1 MSAIL
6 SSPAHGLTSGPAAVI
21 GIQWQ
26 LFIYTPHTVYDGLG
40 GTPNPTN
47 NLVSFQV
54 QKTFQNPVGTATFT
68 LTAQS
73 SNPSILW
80 YHVPLM
86 SLVVFQI
93 KNDTPNSPWITRFMG
108 YIVDIKESWGVTPTS
123 GQRFV
128 TLTCQDPMMGFS
140 VPMFFPTSVMVSPPQ
155 QNLTTVEDLF
165 KKLYFLEAQF
175 AAGGSSL
182 TSFLGYMV
190 HAFSNGQNF
199 PQMIAPSEA
208 FWYLI
213 SLIIP
218 NFFNPITQLNS
229 PYVSSPRI
237 SWKDLFT
244 LFMIPSSALKWS
256 LLYPPAQS
264 SWWQNML
271 PWMNA
276 PFFEVFGDVREAD
289 ELGDL
294 SQYNASL
301 QPISANQ
308 DTQASGNAH
317 DPTNGGTNYVKYGAP
332 GHAVQFDNAGGRFC
346 FVYRNTPYSPK
357 NWDSLIMTTVGDTI
371 TQMDRH
377 KTTSSVLNI
386 YETIDTLYLQSIST
400 QSSLQGNIASLL
412 MPMVFDENSVLT
424 YGIQNPF
431 QAQIGSYSNHMGPN
445 NELMLRF
452 SLTAWAWYHHNPD
465 FWTGTFTTRGNPAL
479 RIGQRVYVTP
489 YEMEAYIEGITE
501 SASVMQ
507 GSIQPYQST
516 VQFSR
521 GMNPSL
527 KQAVYDDW
535 NNAQQMA
542 NNNSLLGLVQ
552 AAEGVSGLVGG

>member
-6 SSPAHGLTSGPAAVI
+6 SSPAHGLTSGPASVL
-21 GIQWQ
+21 GIEWQ
-26 LFIYTPHTVYDGLG
+26 LFIYTPNTVYDGLG
-40 GTPNPTN
+40 GSPNPTE

-54 QKTFQNPVGTATFT
+54 QKSFQNPVGTASFT

-73 SNPSILW
+73 SNPSLQW
-80 YHVPLM
+80 YNLPLM

-93 KNDTPNSPWITRFMG
+93 KNDTPNSPWITRFIG
-108 YIVDIKESWGVTPTS
+108 YLVDVKESWGVTPTS

-140 VPMFFPTSVMVSPPQ
+140 VPMFFPTSVMMAAPNQSLAP
-155 QNLTTVEDLF
+155 VEALF
-165 KKLYFLEAQF
+165 KKLYFLEGQF

-182 TSFLGYMV
+182 TSFLGYMI

-208 FWYLI
+208 FWYVI
-213 SLIIP
+213 SLILP

-237 SWKDLFT
+237 GWKDLFT
-244 LFMIPSSALKWS
+244 LFMVPSAGLKWS

-276 PFFEVFGDVREAD
+276 PFFEVFGDVREAN

-294 SQYNASL
+294 LQFDPSL
-301 QPISANQ
+301 QPSAGNSVN
-308 DTQASGNAH
+308 TSSGNAG
-317 DPTNGGTNYVKYGAP
+317 DPTNGGTNYVGYGAP
-332 GHAVQFDNAGGRFC
+332 GHAVQFDDAGGRFC
-346 FVYRNTPYSPK
+346 FVYRQTPYSPK
-357 NWDSLIMTTVGDTI
+357 NWESLIMTPVGETI

-377 KTTSSVLNI
+377 RTTSSVLNI
-386 YETIDTLYLQSIST
+386 YETIDSLYLQSVNT
-400 QSSLQGNIASLL
+400 QSGLAGNIASLL
-412 MPMVFDENSVLT
+412 MPMVFDEDSVFT

-431 QAQIGSYSNHMGPN
+431 QAQIGAFFNSSPN
-445 NELMLRF
+445 NSELMLKF
-452 SLTAWAWYHHNPD
+452 SLAAWAWYHHNPD

-479 RIGQRVYVTP
+479 RIGQRAFVIQDQMEVYV
-489 YEMEAYIEGITE
+489 EGITE

-521 GMNPSL
+521 GMTPPL

-535 NNAQQMA
+535 DAAQQ
-542 NNNSLLGLVQ
+542 LGGNTTLMNVVQ
-552 AAEGVSGLVGG
+552 QTETGLTGG